1 MLIDGNDE
9 KNFLLSIVVPVYN
22 VEKYL
27 DRCMDSL
34 LNQNIE
40 NYEIIL
46 VDDGATD
53 NSGLICDKYSQEYF
67 NVKVIH
73 KKNEGLGLTR
83 NVGIDNSKGQY
94 IMFVDSDDYI
104 EKNCL
109 FGLYQYVKKN
119 NSDVCFFHR
128 AKYLKNGVVKES
140 QEMFDCKC
148 NTNELIGLC
157 LGEPLKKD
165 LFEIGP
171 AWKAIYN
178 RKFLQEKNIKFKSER
193 EILSEDYIFSAEVC
207 AKANVIC
214 FYDKTIYYYC
224 DNEQSLTNSYRS
236 DRYKKAV
243 VLYKEMHKIAE
254 KYKLTNNEILRMDN
268 NFLINMLVC
277 FKHISLSSGMNK
289 RNKLSEIKK
298 ICKDEDVNGVLL
310 KITYADSLSLKILKK
325 LMLKTNSRMIYILMR
340 LRYH

>member
-1 MLIDGNDE
+1 
-9 KNFLLSIVVPVYN
+9 
-22 VEKYL
+22 
-27 DRCMDSL
+27 
-34 LNQNIE
+34 
-40 NYEIIL
+40 
-46 VDDGATD
+46 
-53 NSGLICDKYSQEYF
+53 
-67 NVKVIH
+67 
-73 KKNEGLGLTR
+73 
-83 NVGIDNSKGQY
+83 
-94 IMFVDSDDYI
+94 MFVDSDDYI

-140 QEMFDCKC
+140 QEIFDSKC

-171 AWKAIYN
+171 AWKAVYN
-178 RKFLQEKNIKFKSER
+178 RKFLQEKNIQFKSER

-310 KITYADSLSLKILKK
+310 KITYADSLSLKILKQ
-325 LMLKTNSRMIYILMR
+325 LMLKTNSRIIYILMR

>member
-1 MLIDGNDE
+1 ME
-9 KNFLLSIVVPVYN
+9 LSIIIPVYN
-22 VEKYL
+22 TDYQILKQCLESIIKK
-27 DRCMDSL
+27 D
-34 LNQNIE
+34 QNFL
-40 NYEIIL
+40 YEIIII
-46 VDDGATD
+46 DDGSNRI
-53 NSGLICDKYSQEYF
+53 NSLKYKELIWDSKIKYIYQE
-67 NVKVIH
+67 NKGVSSAR
-73 KKNEGLGLTR
+73 NLGISR
-83 NVGIDNSKGQY
+83 AKGKY

-140 QEMFDCKC
+140 QEIFDSKC

-325 LMLKTNSRMIYILMR
+325 LMLETNSRMIYILMR

>member
-1 MLIDGNDE
+1 M
-9 KNFLLSIVVPVYN
+9 
-22 VEKYL
+22 
-27 DRCMDSL
+27 
-34 LNQNIE
+34 
-40 NYEIIL
+40 
-46 VDDGATD
+46 
-53 NSGLICDKYSQEYF
+53 
-67 NVKVIH
+67 
-73 KKNEGLGLTR
+73 
-83 NVGIDNSKGQY
+83 
-94 IMFVDSDDYI
+94 
-104 EKNCL
+104 
-109 FGLYQYVKKN
+109 
-119 NSDVCFFHR
+119 
-128 AKYLKNGVVKES
+128 KNGVVKES
-140 QEMFDCKC
+140 QEIFDSKC

-157 LGEPLKKD
+157 LGEPLKKICLKLD
-165 LFEIGP
+165 LHGKPYITESFT
-171 AWKAIYN
+171 
-178 RKFLQEKNIKFKSER
+178 RKNIKFKSER

-214 FYDKTIYYYC
+214 FYNKTIYYYC

>member
-1 MLIDGNDE
+1 M
-9 KNFLLSIVVPVYN
+9 
-22 VEKYL
+22 
-27 DRCMDSL
+27 
-34 LNQNIE
+34 
-40 NYEIIL
+40 IIL

-140 QEMFDCKC
+140 QEIFDSKC

-157 LGEPLKKD
+157 LGEP
-165 LFEIGP
+165 
-171 AWKAIYN
+171 
-178 RKFLQEKNIKFKSER
+178 
-193 EILSEDYIFSAEVC
+193 
-207 AKANVIC
+207 
-214 FYDKTIYYYC
+214 
-224 DNEQSLTNSYRS
+224 
-236 DRYKKAV
+236 
-243 VLYKEMHKIAE
+243 
-254 KYKLTNNEILRMDN
+254 
-268 NFLINMLVC
+268 
-277 FKHISLSSGMNK
+277 
-289 RNKLSEIKK
+289 
-298 ICKDEDVNGVLL
+298 
-310 KITYADSLSLKILKK
+310 
-325 LMLKTNSRMIYILMR
+325 
-340 LRYH
+340 